1 MNENVNKR
9 YWSYVIGFVVSI
21 ILTLTSYTLVQK
33 HLLPM
38 AGLVA
43 TIVVLAVAQ
52 LVTQLIFFLHLGEE
66 KGARWK
72 LMTFVFALIMV
83 VIVVGG
89 SVWVMYHLNYNM
101 MHMTPSQEK
110 TYMQDNEGL

>member
-1 MNENVNKR
+1 MNENITKR
-9 YWSYVIGFVVSI
+9 YWSYVIGFVVSL
-21 ILTLTSYTLVQK
+21 ILTLTSYTLVR
-33 HLLPM
+33 HHVLPM

-43 TIVVLAVAQ
+43 TIVTLAVAQ
-52 LVTQLIFFLHLGEE
+52 LVVQLIFFLHIGEE

-72 LMTFVFALIMV
+72 LVTFIFAIIVV

-89 SVWVMYHLNYNM
+89 SLWVMYHLNYNM
-101 MHMTPSQEK
+101 MNMTPDQEK